1 MQMLNQHVQPPKL
14 VRSVSGNKVFV
25 EYKNVKILM
34 VVMMKYV
41 IHKKKDVLVME
52 LNVFYQNIVHKY

>member
-1 MQMLNQHVQPPKL
+1 MLNQHVQPPKL
-14 VRSVSGNKVFV
+14 VRFVSGNKVFV

-34 VVMMKYV
+34 VVMMKCV

>member
-14 VRSVSGNKVFV
+14 VRYVSGNKVFV